1 MLVSHRTTLQTEFVM
16 ENEGK
21 WRKQKVL
28 VLKDV
33 CPLRWIESSPE
44 EEEEDGGV
52 LIMELNMAQCTQ
64 SPEHQTCPGQQG
76 GEGILPLCS
85 PCETPAAAAPS
96 CAAPARTTGHAPKLS
111 LAPWFRLFALI
122 MFWRELKLQEL
133 QTDFAI
139 PLLSNFSV
147 C

>member
-28 VLKDV
+28 VLEDV

-64 SPEHQTCPGQQG
+64 SPEHQTCPGLIPPKG
-76 GEGILPLCS
+76 SREGRGFCPSAPLVR
-85 PCETPAAAAPS
+85 PQLQLHPAVQPQHGPQDMHQS
-96 CAAPARTTGHAPKLS
+96 
-111 LAPWFRLFALI
+111 
-122 MFWRELKLQEL
+122 
-133 QTDFAI
+133 
-139 PLLSNFSV
+139 
-147 C
+147 